1 MAGAM
6 VDRATSD
13 MLIGPDWAKNMEICD
28 ICNRDPGQSKDVVK
42 ALKKRIGHKN
52 PKVQLLALTLLETAI
67 KNCGDIFHMHVAER
81 DVLHEMV
88 KIVKKKS
95 DQQVK
100 EKVLVMIDTWQE
112 AFGGPRARYPQYY
125 AAYHDLVRAGAAFP
139 KRSERPAP
147 LLNGQA
153 QAGRN
158 VRSPDQQDEAESSAV
173 NDFPALSMS
182 EIQNARGI
190 MDVLAEMLN
199 ALDPGN
205 REGLR
210 QEVIVELVDQCRTY
224 KQRVVQVVNGTT
236 DEELMSQGLA
246 LNDDLQRVLAKH
258 DAIAAGIAV
267 RVEKKPK
274 SLQALVDTEDSM
286 NQDSK
291 KEQAL
296 VDIEDPTTQDSNKE
310 LNQSVGEQSPFEQL
324 ALPAPPMSNGSA
336 TPAPKSDPGD
346 LLSWDDNPSTA
357 ENSLA
362 LVPVTDPVID
372 STSSQNALAIVDI
385 FSQNNTN
392 NSAKPA
398 DPFGVNSSSTLPG
411 SQPYNAPTQHP
422 LQAQQPQPVGLYP
435 NGGAVNPGTSYDQS
449 SQFNHTNPGWN
460 GQIANHATP
469 PAQQTVNYDDQSGAL
484 PPPPW
489 EAQSVASSDMS
500 NGQLGGMHSHPVSNG
515 QFGGMPSLP
524 TPPPNQIGG
533 MQSLHPQMNHM
544 GAPQAQPMYN
554 HQPGA
559 MLPPAMQPS
568 QPAVT
573 QMQPGYGNQFG
584 SLPQQPMPGM
594 QFAGMQPSPMLP
606 GAQPVMMYGQTMPG
620 LQFAVM
626 PQPRMYGPQMS
637 QYRLVQQQAAQYYSN
652 SQARPTYYSAMND
665 LSQKMYGL
673 STQDNYMG
681 MNSSSYSTT
690 PSSSSSMGQ
699 PIKTS
704 KPEDKL
710 FGDLLSIAK
719 TKQNK
724 A

>member
-1 MAGAM
+1 MAGSM

-52 PKVQLLALTLLETAI
+52 PKVQILALTLLETAI

-95 DQQVK
+95 DQNVK
-100 EKVLVMIDTWQE
+100 EKVLTMIDTWQE

-139 KRSERPAP
+139 KRSDRPAP
-147 LLNGQA
+147 LFNGQSP
-153 QAGRN
+153 AGRN
-158 VRSPDQQDEAESSAV
+158 MRSPDQQDEAESSAG
-173 NDFPALSMS
+173 NDFPAL
-182 EIQNARGI
+182 R
-190 MDVLAEMLN
+190 
-199 ALDPGN
+199 
-205 REGLR
+205 
-210 QEVIVELVDQCRTY
+210 
-224 KQRVVQVVNGTT
+224 

-296 VDIEDPTTQDSNKE
+296 VDIEDPTTQETNKE
-310 LNQSVGEQSPFEQL
+310 PSQSEQSPFEQL
-324 ALPAPPMSNGSA
+324 ALPAPPVSNGSA
-336 TPAPKSDPGD
+336 TPAPKSDLGID
-346 LLSWDDNPSTA
+346 LLSWDDNPSTT

-362 LVPVTDPVID
+362 LVPVTDPVVD
-372 STSSQNALAIVDI
+372 STPSQNALAIVDI
-385 FSQNNTN
+385 FSQNNTTN
-392 NSAKPA
+392 NIAKPA

-422 LQAQQPQPVGLYP
+422 LQAQQQPQQVGLYP
-435 NGGAVNPGTSYDQS
+435 NGGAVNPGTSYPTS
-449 SQFNHTNPGWN
+449 SGWN
-460 GQIANHATP
+460 GQIANNATP
-469 PAQQTVNYDDQSGAL
+469 PAQQTVNYDEQSGAL

-489 EAQSVASSDMS
+489 EAQSAPSGDMS
-500 NGQLGGMHSHPVSNG
+500 NGGMQSHPVSNG

-524 TPPPNQIGG
+524 TPSNQMGG
-533 MQSLHPQMNHM
+533 MQPLHPQMNQM
-544 GAPQAQPMYN
+544 GGPQAHPMYN
-554 HQPGA
+554 NQQPG
-559 MLPPAMQPS
+559 AMQPS

-573 QMQPGYGNQFG
+573 QMQSGFANQFG
-584 SLPQQPMPGM
+584 SMPPHSMPGMQFPGMQPSPMPGAQPVMLYAQPMMMPGM
-594 QFAGMQPSPMLP
+594 QFA
-606 GAQPVMMYGQTMPG
+606 A
-620 LQFAVM
+620 M

-652 SQARPTYYSAMND
+652 SQGRPTYYAGMND

-673 STQDNYMG
+673 SMQDSSYMG
-681 MNSSSYSTT
+681 MNSSSYS

-699 PIKTS
+699 PIKPS